1 MRQWLIFAFVGLLA
15 QLVDG
20 SLGMAYGVTSTTL
33 LLASGIAPAVASA
46 SVHTA
51 EVITNAISG
60 ASHWRFGNVNKRVV
74 LTMALPGAA
83 GAVGGSLLVT
93 HLPATFAAPAIAGF
107 LFLLGLYLFF
117 RFLFNRAQPQVSKL
131 PPRRRFLM
139 PLALFAGFADA
150 SGGGGWG
157 PIATPALL
165 AQQGLEPR
173 KVVGSVDTSEG
184 AVSLAATIS
193 FWIFLGWSQIDWR
206 WVLALLV
213 GGVIAAPLAAWLVKK
228 VPSHLL
234 GIGVAG
240 IVLLTNERTLLHL
253 FPRLSLP
260 WEVVCYALVGIGW
273 LAALLWVALR
283 HRRTLSRQK
292 QGSSS
297 PVA

>member
-1 MRQWLIFAFVGLLA
+1 MRQWLIFAIVGLLA

-60 ASHWRFGNVNKRVV
+60 VSHWRFGNINKRVV

-117 RFLFNRAQPQVSKL
+117 RFLSNRAQRQASKL

-193 FWIFLGWSQIDWR
+193 FWIFLGWSQIDWH
-206 WVLALLV
+206 WVLALLA

-260 WEVVCYALVGIGW
+260 WEVVCYALVGTGW

-283 HRRTLSRQK
+283 HRRTFSRSNQE
-292 QGSSS
+292 SSS
-297 PVA
+297 PLT